1 MIPAAFDYVRPDSL
15 DEALAELAD
24 PAAKA
29 IAGGHSLL
37 PMMKLRLVRPS
48 RLVDLAGL
56 DLGGVTVDG
65 GTIRIGALTTY
76 DELLSLRDDAP
87 LPGAL
92 CDGAAEVGDVQ
103 VRNAGTV
110 GGTLAHGDP
119 ASDFAAAVIATGT
132 TLLLR
137 SPDGEREVAAEA
149 FFLGPFTTLLTQ
161 QELLVELRVPVPAA
175 GEGSAY
181 VAFEDPASG
190 YPLAGA
196 AVRAG
201 SDGRYTVGLTGIAA
215 QPRRATAVEEAIG
228 AGAELGEAL
237 DAVGL
242 MSLDADAGHRRQL
255 AIVAVERALD
265 VARRRAES

>member
-1 MIPAAFDYVRPDSL
+1 VIPAAFDYVRPDSL
-15 DEALAELAD
+15 DEAFAELAD
-24 PAAKA
+24 PEAKA

-37 PMMKLRLVRPS
+37 PMMKLRLARPS

-56 DLGGVTVDG
+56 DLGGVAVDG

-76 DELLSLRDDAP
+76 DELLSLRDDVP

-110 GGTLAHGDP
+110 GGGLAHGDP

-137 SPDGEREVAAEA
+137 SPGGDREVAAEA

-161 QELLVELRVPVPAA
+161 QELLLELCVPVPAA

-201 SDGRYTVGLTGIAA
+201 SDGRCTVGLTGIAA
-215 QPRRATAVEEAIG
+215 QPQRAAAVEEAIG
-228 AGAELGEAL
+228 AGADLGEPL
-237 DAVGL
+237 DTLGL
-242 MSLDADAGHRRQL
+242 MSLDGDPEHRRQL